1 MSKIKSKTRSE
12 GQITYISGL
21 RMSKAVLTNYRNGRY
36 SDEMFIK
43 HLVKY
48 NEGRSDMF
56 VLGNDQRTYEEQ
68 LRAQYKYF
76 YTRHKDATNAD
87 KADAILAGARAISNW
102 QDENDAYKASLEET
116 YSQIPDS
123 VKRKIKRK
131 FGTIDWDSAVYDTEN
146 KNVVVER
153 VDEKNTHVLTM
164 SINSHK
170 AGDYD
175 EATLQWQVTSRK
187 N

>member
-36 SDEMFIK
+36 SDETFIK

-56 VLGNDQRTYEEQ
+56 VLGNDKRTYEEK

-76 YTRHKDATNAD
+76 KKRHKDATNAE
-87 KADAILAGARAISNW
+87 KADAILSGARAISNW

-123 VKRKIKRK
+123 VKKQIRKK
-131 FGTIDWDSAVYDTEN
+131 FGTIDWDSAVYDTET
-146 KNVVVER
+146 KNVLVEK
-153 VDEKNTHVLTM
+153 DGLVLTM
-164 SINSHK
+164 SINSHE

-175 EATLQWQVTSRK
+175 EDTLQWQVTSRK